1 MAQQTLLDNQPFI
14 TDPDV
19 IAKFVELGID
29 PTGKT
34 STQLNDEINTLI
46 AKESAKVVFDPSD
59 PLDYLSAGLTLS
71 GVGAG
76 AGLGL
81 KGLRTASKGKKAKEN
96 IGKFQQLKNLLN
108 PIYRKGP
115 TPGPTVTPL
124 SGGAPFSTLVQPT
137 IPFGVKLPQA
147 LTYAGASTKILDES
161 MESAQRADEAEIL
174 QQEINALKVQE
185 IKAANEQI
193 EAAKKRN
200 EQAKKTV
207 EEPEDGKDKKTPVPP
222 SEQKPKS
229 EVTNLFGTE
238 QFVNFLR
245 NVGSSLTETG
255 QLGVGLAKGATKA
268 AEERAAKELA
278 LELEKIKAGAKS
290 AIKPDL
296 KYKMDEDYINAST
309 EISENAGSL
318 DFLNQ
323 IEQMLQISDVT
334 GLKAFGK
341 QIGYKFNSIFNAQAK
356 MDPKTAVENLLRE
369 ISIGE
374 AEDVLGQ
381 SSGRLSDKDIQL
393 ARQLVSEIEGLGG
406 IIGSEDQVLS
416 ILARRR
422 ADLERAQAK
431 AGTTL
436 YRLENEYFRYGIR
449 PPDTGLFDL
458 LESLNKRSKLENP
471 EQDKIRVPLDP
482 KQAALEEAGAN

>member
-1 MAQQTLLDNQPFI
+1 MAEQLLDNQPYI
-14 TDPDV
+14 TDEAV
-19 IAKFVELGID
+19 IAEFVKLGID
-29 PTGKT
+29 PRGKT

-46 AKESAKVVFDPSD
+46 AKESANVVFDFKD
-59 PLDYLSAGLTLS
+59 PLDYLSAGLTLT
-71 GVGAG
+71 GLGAG

-81 KGLRTASKGKKAKEN
+81 KGLRTASKGKKAAEN
-96 IGKFQQLKNLLN
+96 IGTLQKLKSLLS
-108 PIYRKGP
+108 PITKKTP
-115 TPGPTVTPL
+115 QPGPTVTPL
-124 SGGAPFSTLVQPT
+124 SGGAPYTTVIQPK
-137 IPFGVKLPQA
+137 IPFKVKLPQTA
-147 LTYAGASTKILDES
+147 AYTGAGVKILDES

-174 QQEINALKVQE
+174 QQNINALKVQE
-185 IKAANEQI
+185 IAAANQQI
-193 EAAKKRN
+193 AAAKKRN
-200 EQAKKTV
+200 EEAKKIV
-207 EEPEDGKDKKTPVPP
+207 EEPKDGDGAPAVPP
-222 SEQKPKS
+222 GGTQKPKS
-229 EVTNLFGTE
+229 GVTNLFGSE

-278 LELEKIKAGAKS
+278 LELEKIKAGKQS

-309 EISENAGSL
+309 EISENAGSI

-341 QIGYKFNSIFNAQAK
+341 QIGYKFRSLFNAQAK

-406 IIGSEDQVLS
+406 IIGSEDQILS

-422 ADLERAQAK
+422 SDLERAQAK

-458 LESLNKRSKLENP
+458 LESINKRSKLENP
-471 EQDKIRVPLDP
+471 EQDKIRIPLDP
-482 KQAALEEAGAN
+482 KEAALEEAGAN

>member
-1 MAQQTLLDNQPFI
+1 MEEQLLDNQPFI
-14 TDPDV
+14 TDAET
-19 IAKFVELGID
+19 IQKFVDAGID

-34 STQLNDEINTLI
+34 SVQLEDEINTLI
-46 AKESAKVVFDPSD
+46 AKESAKVFFDPKD
-59 PLDYLSAGLTLS
+59 PVDYIAGGLGITGALA
-71 GVGAG
+71 GIGAG
-76 AGLGL
+76 IKSIRAA
-81 KGLRTASKGKKAKEN
+81 RKGKKAKEN
-96 IGKFQQLKNLLN
+96 ISKFQQLKDLLN

-147 LTYAGASTKILDES
+147 LTYAGASAKILDES

-174 QQEINALKVQE
+174 QQDINALKVQE

-200 EQAKKTV
+200 EEAKKTV
-207 EEPEDGKDKKTPVPP
+207 EEPKDDDGAPPVPP
-222 SEQKPKS
+222 GGTQKPKS
-229 EVTNLFGTE
+229 GVTNLFGTE

-393 ARQLVSEIEGLGG
+393 ARELVSEIEGLRG

-458 LESLNKRSKLENP
+458 LESLNRRSKLENP

-482 KQAALEEAGAN
+482 KEEALEEAGAN